1 MVKGDSLKVP
11 LRFCII
17 LFLLVGLSGFTTP
30 ANGQSGS
37 VTIIGS
43 PEVDQFPAVRFY
55 MDVMDTDGN
64 FVTNLQPADI
74 QVMENGTP
82 LAPQSVEMVENGLQ
96 LIIAINP
103 SPALAVQTNGISEYQ
118 RQIQALMEWAN
129 AQPTQTPDDYSLS
142 TPTGL
147 FLIRARD
154 PKKFGQAL
162 GEFTPDLTK
171 TQPSLNSLSEALD
184 LATDPLGRPLMKR
197 SILYITTTL
206 PPANTASLPDLAK
219 RAQEIGV
226 MINVWLV
233 GPVEPAA
240 AATTPD
246 PLQQLAESTGG
257 TFFRVLPNVPM
268 PEIEPVFQ
276 PLRHTYAVQYQSA
289 IQKGGAQ
296 SLSVKVK
303 TPSSDFLSTELHFDL
318 DVQPPNPMFL
328 NPPNEVHRT
337 WTAATKKEEEANLD
351 PDSIALQI
359 LVEFPDAHPRQL
371 KATRLYADGKLI
383 SENTAEPFDR
393 FDWPINDLSASGR
406 SLLKVEAVD
415 SLDLTGTSVEVPVD
429 VVVDVPI
436 KTSLFD
442 RLSERGLV
450 AISAMVVAGAA
461 LALILAFT
469 NTQRQARWKRQ
480 QVDKKLEKDP
490 VTQPVLVQPVAPR
503 QSRTGFWK
511 KRESEPRPVPFWPR
525 PTTPNAPAR
534 LVALDETEQ
543 PVTGG
548 IIFLARQEITFGSD
562 PKRATQVLNSPT
574 VDGLHARLYRTPDDD
589 FYLADQNSVAGTWI
603 NFAPVTAAGA
613 HLEHGDLIHIGKVMF
628 RFELTDPSQ
637 VPPLEVKVVNL
648 EQPHDPQ

>member
-1 MVKGDSLKVP
+1 LKVP

-17 LFLLVGLSGFTTP
+17 LLLLAGLSGIHTP
-30 ANGQSGS
+30 AIGQSSS
-37 VTIIGS
+37 VVIFSS
-43 PEVDQFPAVRFY
+43 PEIDQFPAVRFHL
-55 MDVMDTDGN
+55 DVMDAEGN
-64 FVTNLQPADI
+64 FVSNLQPADI
-74 QVMENGTP
+74 QVIENGTP
-82 LAPQSVEMVENGLQ
+82 LTPQSVEMVENGLQ

-103 SPALAVQTNGISEYQ
+103 SPALSVQANGISEYM
-118 RQIQALMEWAN
+118 RQIQAIREWASVQP
-129 AQPTQTPDDYSLS
+129 AQSPDDFSLS

-154 PKKFGQAL
+154 PKKFEQAL
-162 GEFTPDLTK
+162 GEFSPDLAK

-197 SILYITTTL
+197 SILYITTAL

-226 MINVWLV
+226 RINVWLV
-233 GPVEPAA
+233 GPAESTGAA
-240 AATTPD
+240 ADTLD

-257 TFFRVLPNVPM
+257 KYFRVLPGTPL
-268 PEIEPVFQ
+268 PEIEPAFQ
-276 PLRHTYAVQYQSA
+276 ALRHTYAIQYQSA
-289 IQKGGAQ
+289 IKQSGSH

-303 TPSSDFLSTELHFDL
+303 IHSTDTQSAEMHFDL

-328 NPPNEVHRT
+328 DPPNQVHRT
-337 WTAATKKEEEANLD
+337 WTPATKNVEAANLD
-351 PDSIALQI
+351 PDSIPLSI
-359 LVEFPDAHPRQL
+359 MIEFPDTHPRAL
-371 KATRLYADGKLI
+371 KATRLYADGKLVG
-383 SENTAEPFDR
+383 ENTAEPFDR
-393 FDWPINDLSASGR
+393 FDWSITSLETPGR
-406 SLLKVEAVD
+406 SLLRVEAVD
-415 SLDLTGTSVEVPVD
+415 ALDITGTSVEVPIDVLVD
-429 VVVDVPI
+429 QPV

-442 RLSERGLV
+442 RLSERGLI
-450 AISAMVVAGAA
+450 AITAMIVAGAA

-469 NTQRQARWKRQ
+469 STQRRARWKRQ
-480 QVDKKLEKDP
+480 QADKILAKDP

-511 KRESEPRPVPFWPR
+511 KRENDPRAVPFWPR
-525 PTTPNAPAR
+525 PSTPNAPAR
-534 LVALDETEQ
+534 LIALDDTEQ

-589 FYLADQNSVAGTWI
+589 FFLADQNSIAGTWI
-603 NFAPVTAAGA
+603 NYAPVTAIGA
-613 HLEHGDLIHIGKVMF
+613 HLEHGDIIHIGKVMF